1 MNGQTAVMNWFMQK
15 SKNAGDFLAD
25 SILGLVYMLGVFIVL
40 WLLKILQGIYFLV
53 LGAIAFYFIAGGIG
67 LICCF
72 FFGMLGHLYLGH

>member
-1 MNGQTAVMNWFMQK
+1 
-15 SKNAGDFLAD
+15 
-25 SILGLVYMLGVFIVL
+25 VFIVL